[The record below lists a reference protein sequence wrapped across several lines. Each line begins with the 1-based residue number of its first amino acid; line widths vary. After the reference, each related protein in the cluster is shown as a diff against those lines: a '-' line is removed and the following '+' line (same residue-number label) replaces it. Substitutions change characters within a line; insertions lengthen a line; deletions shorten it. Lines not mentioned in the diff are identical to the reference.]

1 MSAEAILKDRKE
13 ILDLLKELKANQ
25 GKVIKAIGKVKA
37 VELQK
42 LIDAVDLVKK
52 YEDYVATSDKWIRV
66 NNELFKKVIE
76 IVASK
81 LRLTSEERDTLT
93 GED

>member
-1 MSAEAILKDRKE
+1 MSTEAILKDRKE

-25 GKVIKAIGKVKA
+25 DKAIKAISKVKA
-37 VELQK
+37 VEVQK
-42 LIDAVDLVKK
+42 LVDAVDLVKK
-52 YEDYVATSDKWIRV
+52 YEDYVITSDKWTRV

-81 LRLTSEERDTLT
+81 LRLTSEEQSVLREE
-93 GED
+93 G

>member
-1 MSAEAILKDRKE
+1 MSTEAILKDRKE

-25 GKVIKAIGKVKA
+25 DKAIKAISKVKA
-37 VELQK
+37 VEVQK
-42 LIDAVDLVKK
+42 LVDAVDLVKK
-52 YEDYVATSDKWIRV
+52 YEDYVITSDKWTRI

-81 LRLTSEERDTLT
+81 LRLTPEEQSTLRE
-93 GED
+93 ED

>member
-1 MSAEAILKDRKE
+1 MSTEAILKDRKE

-25 GKVIKAIGKVKA
+25 DKAIKAISKVKA
-37 VELQK
+37 VEVQK

-52 YEDYVATSDKWIRV
+52 YEDYVITSDKWTRV

-81 LRLTSEERDTLT
+81 LRLTPEEQSALRE
-93 GED
+93 ED